1 MCEQPQLVI
10 NGQIVSNGEAFTANG
25 PTSGIACVFALF
37 ETTTQYPH
45 LLILLI
51 LATCRLVRILL
62 TRDDG
67 LELAN

>member
-10 NGQIVSNGEAFTANG
+10 NGQIVSNGDFTANG
-25 PTSGIACVFALF
+25 PTSGIACVLAFF

-51 LATCRLVRILL
+51 LVTCRLVRILL

-67 LELAN
+67 LEPAN